1 MKLIARVAGSL
12 AIAVLLAASVSAG
25 LAGSAPVHPREVRLL
40 STSAT
45 TSPAQLQ
52 AIRWGSARFVVGG
65 VMVNIT
71 SFDTA
76 IKEHVNLR
84 MVFMNWGSTY
94 FPAPKILHDASMGA
108 QSVLELMP
116 RNQNLVGIGDTGS
129 TAYNRWLRDFLVPNI
144 VKTGVPITIS
154 FGSEMNGPWYSWGSG
169 RYKPSIFVRAW
180 RHIHNLLAGTKAGPL
195 ITWMWQPS
203 AIHFNTAS
211 PVPWWPGR
219 QYVNIIGLDGYFVL
233 PQDNFDVIFQKT
245 INQMRAKTTV
255 PIMVGETSIGW
266 HTGHAL
272 LDMQRLFRGIRR
284 YHLKG
289 LVWFNLVQHS
299 TSIYHEDWRIQDR
312 PWLQL
317 SLTRQVTWTEQLRN
331 VP

>member
-1 MKLIARVAGSL
+1 MKLFARVAGSL
-12 AIAVLLAASVSAG
+12 AIVVLLAASLGAG
-25 LAGSAPVHPREVRLL
+25 LAR
-40 STSAT
+40 
-45 TSPAQLQ
+45 TSPAHPKAVRVALTGATSPASPIQ
-52 AIRWGSARFVVGG
+52 AIRWGSARFLVGG
-65 VMVNIT
+65 VVVNVA

-76 IKEHVNLR
+76 IKEHINLR

-94 FPAPKILHDASMGA
+94 FPAAEIRRNASMGA

-116 RNQNLVGIGDTGS
+116 RNQSLVGIGDPGITV
-129 TAYNRWLRDFLVPNI
+129 YNHWLRSFLAPNI
-144 VKTGVPITIS
+144 ARLRIPITIS
-154 FGSEMNGPWYSWGSG
+154 FGSEMNGPWYSWGG
-169 RYKPSIFVRAW
+169 AHFKPSIFIRAW
-180 RHIHNLLAGTKAGPL
+180 RHVHDLLSGTNAGPL

-203 AIHFNTAS
+203 AIHFSTPS
-211 PVPWWPGR
+211 PVPWWPGAR
-219 QYVNIIGLDGYFVL
+219 YVNIIGLDGYFVL
-233 PQDNFDVIFQKT
+233 PRDNFDVIFQKT
-245 INQMRAKTTV
+245 INRMRAKTTV

-284 YHLKG
+284 FHLKG
-289 LVWFNLVQHS
+289 LVWFNIHQHS

-312 PWLQL
+312 PWLQR